1 MNTQIIAIANQ
12 KGGVGK
18 TTTCANLGIGLA
30 QAGKKVLLIDGDP
43 QGSLTISLGNP
54 QPDKLPFTLS
64 DAMGKILMDQ
74 PIRTGEGILHHAEGV
89 DLMPADIQ
97 LSGMEVSLVNAMSR
111 ETILRQYLDTL
122 KGQYSHILID
132 CQPSLGMLT
141 VNALAAANRI
151 IIPVQAEYLP
161 AKGLEQLLSTVN
173 KVKRQINP
181 KLQIDGIL
189 LTMVDSRTNFAK
201 EISALLRETYGSK
214 IKVFGTE
221 IPHSVR
227 AKEISAEGK
236 SIFAHDPGGKV
247 AEGYRNLTK
256 EVLKLEKQREKI
268 ELASVDDL
276 FSTEEGR
283 QDAKLEKIQEI
294 PLSEL
299 HPFKNHPFKVKDDE
313 AMMETADSIK
323 QYGVL
328 VPAIARPDPEGGY
341 ELVAGHRRHRA
352 SELADKETMPVIVRD
367 LDDDAATIIMVD
379 SNLQRESL
387 LPSERAFAYKMKLDA
402 MKHQGERVDL
412 TSSQVGTKLRA
423 DEILAQQAGSSRNQI
438 QRYIRLTELIP
449 ELLDMVD
456 EKKIALNPAYELS
469 FLKKEEQVDLLDA
482 MDSEQAT
489 PSLSQAQRLKKYSQ
503 EGHLTL
509 DMMRVIMGE
518 EKKSDLDR
526 VTFTSDTL
534 RKYFPKSYTPQ
545 RMQETIIKLLE
556 AWQKKRQRDQ
566 ER

>member
-1 MNTQIIAIANQ
+1 M
-12 KGGVGK
+12 K
-18 TTTCANLGIGLA
+18 
-30 QAGKKVLLIDGDP
+30 
-43 QGSLTISLGNP
+43 SS
-54 QPDKLPFTLS
+54 
-64 DAMGKILMDQ
+64 
-74 PIRTGEGILHHAEGV
+74 
-89 DLMPADIQ
+89 
-97 LSGMEVSLVNAMSR
+97 
-111 ETILRQYLDTL
+111 
-122 KGQYSHILID
+122 
-132 CQPSLGMLT
+132 
-141 VNALAAANRI
+141 
-151 IIPVQAEYLP
+151 
-161 AKGLEQLLSTVN
+161 AK
-173 KVKRQINP
+173 
-181 KLQIDGIL
+181 
-189 LTMVDSRTNFAK
+189 
-201 EISALLRETYGSK
+201 
-214 IKVFGTE
+214 
-221 IPHSVR
+221 
-227 AKEISAEGK
+227 
-236 SIFAHDPGGKV
+236 
-247 AEGYRNLTK
+247 
-256 EVLKLEKQREKI
+256 KI

-299 HPFKNHPFKVKDDE
+299 HPFRNHPFKVKDDE

-341 ELVAGHRRHRA
+341 ELVAGHRRRRA
-352 SELADKETMPVIVRD
+352 SELAEKETMPVIIRD

-387 LPSERAFAYKMKLDA
+387 LPSERAFAYKMKLEA
-402 MKHQGERVDL
+402 VKHQGARTDL
-412 TSSQVGTKLRA
+412 TSRQVGEKSQTSIQKVA
-423 DEILAQQAGSSRNQI
+423 DQAGESQRQV

-449 ELLDMVD
+449 ELMDMVD

-503 EGHLTL
+503 EGYLTL

-556 AWQKKRQRDQ
+556 QWQKKRQRDQ

>member
-1 MNTQIIAIANQ
+1 M
-12 KGGVGK
+12 K
-18 TTTCANLGIGLA
+18 
-30 QAGKKVLLIDGDP
+30 
-43 QGSLTISLGNP
+43 SS
-54 QPDKLPFTLS
+54 
-64 DAMGKILMDQ
+64 
-74 PIRTGEGILHHAEGV
+74 
-89 DLMPADIQ
+89 
-97 LSGMEVSLVNAMSR
+97 
-111 ETILRQYLDTL
+111 
-122 KGQYSHILID
+122 
-132 CQPSLGMLT
+132 
-141 VNALAAANRI
+141 
-151 IIPVQAEYLP
+151 
-161 AKGLEQLLSTVN
+161 AK
-173 KVKRQINP
+173 
-181 KLQIDGIL
+181 
-189 LTMVDSRTNFAK
+189 
-201 EISALLRETYGSK
+201 
-214 IKVFGTE
+214 
-221 IPHSVR
+221 
-227 AKEISAEGK
+227 
-236 SIFAHDPGGKV
+236 
-247 AEGYRNLTK
+247 
-256 EVLKLEKQREKI
+256 KI

-341 ELVAGHRRHRA
+341 ELVAGHRRRRA
-352 SELADKETMPVIVRD
+352 SELAEKETMPVIIRD

-387 LPSERAFAYKMKLDA
+387 LPSERAFAYKMKLEA
-402 MKHQGERVDL
+402 VKHQGARTDL
-412 TSSQVGTKLRA
+412 TSRQVGEKSQTSIQKVA
-423 DEILAQQAGSSRNQI
+423 DQAGESQRQV

-449 ELLDMVD
+449 ELMDMVD

-526 VTFTSDTL
+526 VTFTSGTL